1 MSMFLAVAG
10 GRWHHGRM
18 ALTSEEDAR
27 HLRKLAAL
35 VTQRRVALGIRS
47 KLKAA
52 QHCGIADYTYR
63 KVESGE
69 RVSESTYAQ
78 LDVGFDFRPGS
89 CLAVAEG
96 RADSIVMQDGTELI
110 EGGQIRDFAD
120 PDRLKEAID
129 RAFDKSAQLTAPHLT
144 LSEAKALKEEMFR
157 ELEEGGTLN

>member
-1 MSMFLAVAG
+1 
-10 GRWHHGRM
+10 M

-63 KVESGE
+63 KIENGV
-69 RVSESTYAQ
+69 RVDRSTYVQ
-78 LDVGFDFRPGS
+78 VDVGFGFLAES

-96 RADSIVMQDGTELI
+96 RADSIFLADGTELI
-110 EGGQIRDFAD
+110 EGGQIREFTE
-120 PDRLKEAID
+120 PGRLEEEMD

-144 LSEAKALKEEMFR
+144 LSEAKAMKDEMFR
-157 ELEEGGTLN
+157 ELKERGVLN